1 MKIRTLQ
8 PSDMEAASAVC
19 LAAFHH
25 SVASS
30 LPDEGIA
37 TFHNIAMPESFR
49 ERMAKDTVMLVAEVE
64 NKVVGVAEL
73 RDGCHVSMLFVSPD
87 QQKQGIGKALF
98 SGLLQ
103 QARSNKITVSA
114 SLSSVPAYQKYGFG
128 ISGNVGQIAGL
139 IFQPMEM
146 TIL

>member
-1 MKIRTLQ
+1 
-8 PSDMEAASAVC
+8 
-19 LAAFHH
+19 
-25 SVASS
+25 
-30 LPDEGIA
+30 
-37 TFHNIAMPESFR
+37 
-49 ERMAKDTVMLVAEVE
+49 MLVAEVE